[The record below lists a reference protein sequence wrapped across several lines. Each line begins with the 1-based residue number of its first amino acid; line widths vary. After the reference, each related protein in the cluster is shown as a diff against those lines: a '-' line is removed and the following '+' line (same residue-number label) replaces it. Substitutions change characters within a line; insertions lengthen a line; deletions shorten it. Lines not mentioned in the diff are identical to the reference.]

1 MFQRSLEAI
10 VKKRIKQYRTE
21 KIILFILIALG
32 AVLIVAGG
40 GVYFYVG
47 KLTLVK
53 KVYAVP
59 ALDFT
64 IIELHEL
71 RLLCDFARMLG
82 IVFLL
87 VGLASVILAWDRL
100 TFSTESY
107 RMALFISER
116 KKEQISGK

>member
-40 GVYFYVG
+40 GVYFYIG
-47 KLTLVK
+47 KLTLVQ
-53 KVYAVP
+53 KVYAMP
-59 ALDFT
+59 ALDFN
-64 IIELHEL
+64 IIEL

-87 VGLASVILAWDRL
+87 VGLASIILACDRL
-100 TFSTESY
+100 TFSRESY

-116 KKEQISGK
+116 KEGQISRR